1 MPRDFEL
8 GRNGTVVKISPS
20 VSYGANLLR
29 LAEAT
34 SLMKENIVKADCS
47 YLPCSLISAMYRYRG
62 VVRLDSVVDSSA
74 VYINH
79 LLPYLHSSLLSL
91 TYLLICK
98 NRPVPFPGRTS

>member
-20 VSYGANLLR
+20 VPYGANLLR
-29 LAEAT
+29 LAQAT
-34 SLMKENIVKADCS
+34 LMKENIVKADCS

-91 TYLLICK
+91 TYLLL
-98 NRPVPFPGRTS
+98 